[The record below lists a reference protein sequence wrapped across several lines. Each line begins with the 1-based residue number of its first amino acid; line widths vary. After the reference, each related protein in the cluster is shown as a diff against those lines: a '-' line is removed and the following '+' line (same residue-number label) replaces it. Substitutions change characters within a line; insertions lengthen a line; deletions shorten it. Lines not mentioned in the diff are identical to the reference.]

1 MLDTGQQ
8 DAIAKLE
15 ARVTWLGKALQQ
27 VQAQLDQTRRRIG
40 LPGIIDDQVISINA
54 RLGNGGDAA

>member
-8 DAIAKLE
+8 EIV
-15 ARVTWLGKALQQ
+15 ARMQKQIDWLSKTLQQ

-40 LPGIIDDQVISINA
+40 LSGIIDDQVISINA
-54 RLGNGGDAA
+54 RLSNGGDAA